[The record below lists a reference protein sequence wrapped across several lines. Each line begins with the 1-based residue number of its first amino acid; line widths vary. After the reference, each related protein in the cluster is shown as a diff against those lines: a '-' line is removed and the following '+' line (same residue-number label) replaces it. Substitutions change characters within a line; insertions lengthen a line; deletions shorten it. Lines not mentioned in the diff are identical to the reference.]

1 MLRTIAVAICGLILS
16 YFLGAATT
24 SFMLSH
30 TEFGR
35 LARGDTSGMSDR
47 WQVFETGPGVML
59 FYVMLPTV
67 FLVAIFMGML
77 DKRFPP
83 IATVVAVLPISV
95 ISSGFALSG
104 IWTSLGLVVFAVVVA
119 ILSQRLVRAIVGR
132 RVEQASRS

>member
-1 MLRTIAVAICGLILS
+1 
-16 YFLGAATT
+16 
-24 SFMLSH
+24 
-30 TEFGR
+30 
-35 LARGDTSGMSDR
+35 
-47 WQVFETGPGVML
+47 
-59 FYVMLPTV
+59 MLPTV

-104 IWTSLGLVVFAVVVA
+104 IWTSLGLVAFAVVVA